1 MIAWTIN
8 ARREAWRQIR
18 LFPTHLPR
26 GQPFDIE
33 TLACLILVGKAE
45 LLRIVPIGR
54 DDQGAF
60 IAVSNRL
67 SRRGFKILHKCR
79 PNLLRPL
86 VQL

>member
-1 MIAWTIN
+1 MQLPARREEGRFKRERQRPVIDLMIAWTIN

-18 LFPTHLPR
+18 LFPDSLAA

-60 IAVSNRL
+60 IAVSN
-67 SRRGFKILHKCR
+67 
-79 PNLLRPL
+79 
-86 VQL
+86 